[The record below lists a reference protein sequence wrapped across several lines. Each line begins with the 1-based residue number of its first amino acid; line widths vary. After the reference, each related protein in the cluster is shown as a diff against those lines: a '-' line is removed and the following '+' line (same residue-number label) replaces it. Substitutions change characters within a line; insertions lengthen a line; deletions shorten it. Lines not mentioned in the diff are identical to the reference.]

1 MYEILDITWYTIHSK
16 EITAPIAERIILTTK
31 RKIVKFITH
40 FNSDNV
46 LLAIYQI
53 VDTYNN
59 INHRMLSHKP
69 RYSHVF

>member
-46 LLAIYQI
+46 LSAIS
-53 VDTYNN
+53 N
-59 INHRMLSHKP
+59 S
-69 RYSHVF
+69 